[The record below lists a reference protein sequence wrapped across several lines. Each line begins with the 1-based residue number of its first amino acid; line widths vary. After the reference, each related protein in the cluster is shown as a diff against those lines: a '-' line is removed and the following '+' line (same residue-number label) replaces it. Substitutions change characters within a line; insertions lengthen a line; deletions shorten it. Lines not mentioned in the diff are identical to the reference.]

1 MSFIKDALNHQKKKK
16 NLAKGNNQNVLI
28 YKRTAV
34 EFLTMR
40 THTVNSRVECL
51 YEEFCDLKRVR

>member
-1 MSFIKDALNHQKKKK
+1 MSFIQDHKNHKKKK
-16 NLAKGNNQNVLI
+16 NLAKSNNQNVLI

-34 EFLTMR
+34 EFPTMR